1 MSARD
6 DILGRIGAALDQAG
20 GGAARRRAG
29 AELRLAHPPRHP
41 VPARA
46 AGKTKSELIALLKR
60 HLESQGAIIVEA
72 GDFADVPEAVSGFL
86 GDGAS
91 VRMGSDRVLAELGWG
106 KAPGLAI
113 RHGAAQTGDKAG
125 LSRAVGGI
133 AETGTLLLL
142 SGPDNP
148 VTVTFL
154 PETHIVVLD
163 TGDLAGTYEEA
174 IVRLRGLC
182 GDNGLPRTV
191 NLVSGPSRTADIGG
205 ILVMGAHG
213 PKRLAV
219 VLVGAK
225 D

>member
-6 DILGRIGAALDQAG
+6 DILSGIGAALDQAG
-20 GGAARRRAG
+20 GDAARRRAG

-46 AGKTKSELIALLKR
+46 VGKTKSELIALLKR
-60 HLESQGAIIVEA
+60 HLEGQGAIIVEA
-72 GDFADVPEAVSGFL
+72 GDVADVPKAVSGLL

-91 VRMGSDRVLAELGWG
+91 FRMGSDRVLAGLEWSD
-106 KAPGLAI
+106 APDLTI
-113 RHGAAQTGDKAG
+113 EHGAAQSGDKTG
-125 LSRAVGGI
+125 LSRAVAGI

-154 PETHIVVLD
+154 PETHVVVLD
-163 TGDLAGTYEEA
+163 TGDLVGTYEEA
-174 IVRLRGLC
+174 IARLRELT
-182 GDNGLPRTV
+182 GDSGLPRTV

-219 VLVGAK
+219 VLVGGK